1 MARPNDLHARILRNQ
16 KALRE
21 LADRADRLFR
31 ESERL
36 RKGSQLLIQESQEIR
51 EEIRQRLVREPNP
64 DG

>member
-1 MARPNDLHARILRNQ
+1 MATPNDLRARILRNQ
-16 KALRE
+16 EALRE

-31 ESERL
+31 DSERL
-36 RKGSQLLIQESQEIR
+36 RKDSQLLIQESQEIR